1 METDGPRHGAVLHHT
16 EEGEELVRVFGRRR
30 GIVQGP

>member
-16 EEGEELVRVFGRRR
+16 EAEELVRVFGRRR